1 MSKPRQQSAKDKQ
14 WTDAKGTT
22 VPYSRTTTVERA
34 QERNAHAILDAA
46 TRVNKALTELKELVR
61 QKHTDVVDAIT
72 KAEGV
77 DVRQT
82 KGNKTWYSFDR
93 SIKVECNMHDSITFD
108 DMLISVAREKL
119 NTWLNSKLT
128 SDEEFVVELVTS
140 AFETTNG
147 KLDSKRIMH
156 LLSFRSKIK
165 AHDFQEALDTIEKSM
180 RRTHSREYFTV
191 GVRTEG
197 ERYENVQLNF
207 SAI

>member
-1 MSKPRQQSAKDKQ
+1 
-14 WTDAKGTT
+14 TT
-22 VPYSRTTTVERA
+22 PVERK
-34 QERNAHAILDAA
+34 QERNAHAILEAA
-46 TRVNKALTELKELVR
+46 AKANKALTELKELVR
-61 QKHTDVVDAIT
+61 AKHMEVVDSIT

-77 DVRQT
+77 DVKQT

-93 SIKVECNMHDSITFD
+93 SIKVECNMHDNITFD
-108 DMLISVAREKL
+108 DMLIGVAREKL
-119 NTWLNSKLT
+119 NAWLNSKLT

-165 AHDFQEALDTIEKSM
+165 AGAFQDALDTIEKSM

-197 ERYENVQLNF
+197 EKYENVQLNF